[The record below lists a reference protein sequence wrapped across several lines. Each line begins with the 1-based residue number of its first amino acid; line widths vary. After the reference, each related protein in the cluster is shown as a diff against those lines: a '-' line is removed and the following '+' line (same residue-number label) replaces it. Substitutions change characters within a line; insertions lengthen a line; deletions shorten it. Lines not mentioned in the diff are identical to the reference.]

1 MNRRKIL
8 GLAAV
13 MPFATYS
20 SVWAAPEAAN
30 TKFLLVFL
38 RGGYDCLSAVAPTAN
53 TFYAETRPNIR
64 IAAPDVNNPG
74 QGAMALDA
82 DWSLHPALAESLA
95 PIWRARQLAFVPF
108 AGCDDMS
115 RSHFETQ
122 DTIELGQPL
131 GGDRD
136 LRSGFLN
143 RLVTEMGTSKPVAF
157 SQQLPLVFQGAAQA
171 PNIAVSAIGR
181 SALNPRQTQI
191 IEQMYAG
198 SSLAPAVSE
207 GFSVRDEAYASLAAE
222 MIAANRGAPGP
233 QGFELA
239 ARRVGRLMAT
249 DFNVA
254 FIDVGGW
261 DTHVNQGAAT
271 GYLAQRL
278 GELGR
283 GLAALSDEMGP
294 AWRST
299 TVVVISEFGRTFREN
314 GSRGT
319 DHGHGSC
326 YWVLGGCVNGGVIA
340 GRQVPIRPDTLNQG
354 RDLPVLSDYR
364 ALLGGI
370 FSKLYGVTGDRAA
383 RVFPSAAPLDLQ
395 LV

>member
-1 MNRRKIL
+1 MNRREIL
-8 GLAAV
+8 GAAAALPL
-13 MPFATYS
+13 MIESAA
-20 SVWAAPEAAN
+20 WAAPEAGN

-38 RGGYDCLSAVAPTAN
+38 RGGYDCLSAVAPTGNA
-53 TFYAETRPNIR
+53 FYAQARPNIR
-64 IAAPDVNNPG
+64 IAPPDPNPDIANNAFG
-74 QGAMALDA
+74 LDS
-82 DWSLHPALAESLA
+82 DWSLHPALAASLA
-95 PIWRARQLAFVPF
+95 PMWRARQLAFVPF
-108 AGCDDMS
+108 AGCGDMS

-122 DTIELGQPL
+122 DTIELGQAN
-131 GGDRD
+131 GERNW
-136 LRSGFLN
+136 RSGFLN
-143 RLVTEMGTSKPVAF
+143 RLVAEMGPSKPVAF
-157 SQQLPLVFQGAAQA
+157 SQQLPLSFQGPTPA

-198 SSLAPAVSE
+198 SPLAQAVSE
-207 GFSVRDEAYASLAAE
+207 GFSVRDEAYASISTE
-222 MIAANRGAPGP
+222 MVAANRGAPGP

-239 ARRVGRLMAT
+239 ARRVGRLMTT

-254 FIDVGGW
+254 FIDLGGW

-294 AWRST
+294 AWRNT
-299 TVVVISEFGRTFREN
+299 TIVVISEFGRTFREN
-314 GSRGT
+314 GARGT

-326 YWVLGGCVNGGVIA
+326 YWVLGGAVSGGVIA
-340 GRQVPIRPDTLNQG
+340 GNQIAIRADTLNEG
-354 RDLPVLSDYR
+354 RDLPVLTDYR
-364 ALLGGI
+364 ALLGGV
-370 FSKLYGVTGDRAA
+370 FSKLYGLSNERLG
-383 RVFPSAAPLDLQ
+383 RVFPEATPLNLQ